1 MDVQANAAARA
12 EADIPYQVLYIRIQR
27 LIASLTKRQTRC
39 WAEPR
44 PSVDILQ
51 KKQQEGFVVERKNL
65 PPMMQE
71 REKDWSRKPVFA
83 QAKLR

>member
-1 MDVQANAAARA
+1 
-12 EADIPYQVLYIRIQR
+12 
-27 LIASLTKRQTRC
+27 
-39 WAEPR
+39 
-44 PSVDILQ
+44 VDILQ